1 MLIKIIHVIA
11 GLLVVILF
19 YAQLGMLL
27 SRRRAVQ
34 TLRTSE
40 VPRIVG
46 LPRVLKISMHI
57 CWSIVI
63 VAGVYLL
70 IQLPGVYP
78 YWLLAKIFV
87 FILAIIFSIMS
98 FRGKGSQRAQNI
110 GLFGA
115 AICYALIILLV
126 AIKPWGFVLTGS
138 INQPVSGS
146 ANAAVE
152 SAH

>member
-1 MLIKIIHVIA
+1 MLIKIIHMIA
-11 GLLVVILF
+11 GMLVVILF
-19 YAQLGMLL
+19 YAQLGMLF

-40 VPRIVG
+40 VPPIIG

-63 VAGVYLL
+63 VAGIYLL
-70 IQLPGVYP
+70 VQLPGVYP
-78 YWLLAKIFV
+78 YWLLAKILV
-87 FILAIIFSIMS
+87 FILAIVFSIMS
-98 FRGKGSQRAQNI
+98 FRGKGSKRAQNI

-126 AIKPWGFVLTGS
+126 AIKPWGFVLTGNV
-138 INQPVSGS
+138 NQPVSGS
-146 ANAAVE
+146 ANAPVE